1 MKCVLLGNDFLAVTS
16 EGRKGREESALEMFS
31 GALGKMN
38 LLAIEGS
45 GNLLGVKTEVACG
58 AVMRR
63 GSTAAPASYIDFL
76 EVSQSLRGVDL
87 TVRDNP
93 GGS

>member
-1 MKCVLLGNDFLAVTS
+1 
-16 EGRKGREESALEMFS
+16 MFS

-38 LLAIEGS
+38 LLAIREGS
-45 GNLLGVKTEVACG
+45 GNPLGVKTEVACG

-63 GSTAAPASYIDFL
+63 GSTAASASYIDFL
-76 EVSQSLRGVDL
+76 EVSKILRGVDL

>member
-1 MKCVLLGNDFLAVTS
+1 M
-16 EGRKGREESALEMFS
+16 
-31 GALGKMN
+31 
-38 LLAIEGS
+38 
-45 GNLLGVKTEVACG
+45 NLLGVKTEVACG

-93 GGS
+93 RRVVKSSKLKYAVVVVIRERT

>member
-16 EGRKGREESALEMFS
+16 EGREESALEMFS
-31 GALGKMN
+31 GTAGKMN
-38 LLAIEGS
+38 LLAIGGGS

>member
-16 EGRKGREESALEMFS
+16 EGRKRREESALEMFS

-38 LLAIEGS
+38 LLGIEGS

-63 GSTAAPASYIDFL
+63 GSTAASYIDFL
-76 EVSQSLRGVDL
+76 EVSKILRGVDL